1 MADHHDTGRASAA
14 TFDGDEIGPTLDLA
28 DLALPPG
35 VGEGLAQ
42 LHGRD
47 APLENGGEW
56 VEAMR
61 SSLAAA
67 EGRQPTEADLCHAD
81 DGAHSVRVG
90 DESASFVCVLDA
102 LMVPFIREAPG
113 TVHSEAPG
121 GGGQVEIDV
130 RAGGAV
136 ATPADAVVSLGVA
149 RNGAPDAAVTPERV
163 YAEVCP
169 YIHAFTSAGAYEQ
182 WAGGVDAATTSV
194 PVETGVAMARELA
207 AELIDDGG
215 TTA

>member
-1 MADHHDTGRASAA
+1 MADHHDSGRASAG
-14 TFDGDEIGPTLDLA
+14 TFDGDEIGPALDLA

-35 VGEGLAQ
+35 VGEGLAR

-47 APLENGGEW
+47 EPVETGAEW

-61 SSLAAA
+61 SSFAATA
-67 EGRQPTEADLCHAD
+67 GGQPTEADLCHAD
-81 DGAHSVRVG
+81 DGPHSVRVG

-102 LMVPFIREAPG
+102 LMVPFVRGRPG
-113 TVHSEAPG
+113 TVRSAAPG
-121 GGGQVEIDV
+121 GGGRVEIDV

-149 RNGAPDAAVTPERV
+149 RNGSSDAPVAPERV

-169 YIHAFTSAGAYEQ
+169 YIHAFTSAGAYER

-194 PVETGVAMARELA
+194 PVETGVAIARELA
-207 AELIDDGG
+207 AELVEGG
-215 TTA
+215 ETTA